1 MRIVVAGLTIAFLSA
16 CGTNQ
21 TEQLSKSQPLVKQD
35 EVQVVTEKPES
46 TELSTSITSENNQ
59 ANNDGVQDLK
69 VEETNSDAI
78 AESASDNPMIKET
91 GIQTEGSNL
100 EEQKPMEAMEGDKK
114 EIAKQKESE
123 EKQAIEPKG

>member
-35 EVQVVTEKPES
+35 EVQVVMEKPES
-46 TELSTSITSENNQ
+46 TELSESITSENNQ
-59 ANNDGVQDLK
+59 ANNDGIQDLK
-69 VEETNSDAI
+69 VEETNSNAI
-78 AESASDNPMIKET
+78 AESTSDNPMIKET
-91 GIQTEGSNL
+91 GIQTEVSNL
-100 EEQKPMEAMEGDKK
+100 EEQKTMEAMEGDKK

-123 EKQAIEPKG
+123 EKQVIEPKG